1 MSILTTLKD
10 AVFEPEPDE
19 GAHSPKENLAATA
32 ATVGQ
37 LPARAPA
44 TALAAAAGD
53 AYDALL
59 ARTSFQAT
67 EPGRAL
73 HRYLAALEG
82 VPLDPT
88 VRLEAA
94 LAQAR
99 RLDGVSADA
108 VLAGFDAMRGA
119 LDLERQ
125 RFDEA
130 SARFRAGEIDER
142 QRRMQAL
149 TGEIDERQR
158 ELGQLGTELAQ
169 AQANVARAASQF
181 ATAAERR
188 GREIDEERSRFTA
201 LLKE

>member
-10 AVFEPEPDE
+10 AVFEPEPSE
-19 GAHSPKENLAATA
+19 GSHSPREHQG
-32 ATVGQ
+32 VPDEP
-37 LPARAPA
+37 LPARPPVSPV
-44 TALAAAAGD
+44 ALAGSA

-59 ARTSFQAT
+59 ARTSFEAT

-82 VPLDPT
+82 VPLDAT

-99 RLDGVSADA
+99 RLDGIGADA

-119 LDLERQ
+119 LDLERK

-130 SARFRAGEIDER
+130 SARFRAGEVEER

-158 ELGQLGTELAQ
+158 QLAQVGTELAQ
-169 AQANVARAASQF
+169 AQGNVARAQSQF
-181 ATAAERR
+181 TAAAERR
-188 GREIDEERSRFTA
+188 GREIDEERSRFAA